1 MNMLCGITNKW
12 RRLGTQFGFSNNE
25 LQTIKMNASEPMDC
39 LQEVIATKK
48 ARSTYF
54 GWTDVVKAL
63 NAMEEYKLANR
74 ICQEY
79 KIAPSQTQSGKFP

>member
-1 MNMLCGITNKW
+1 MLCGITDKW

-25 LQTIKMNASEPMDC
+25 LRAIRMNASEPMDC

-48 ARSTYF
+48 ARSTDF

-63 NAMEEYKLANR
+63 NAMKEYKLADR

-79 KIAPSQTQSGKFP
+79 KIATSQTQSGKCPYS